1 MFAGKRKTRLAMVH
15 RLSTGLP
22 VNEREVH
29 SVVVGVALGT
39 ILACYSRSDPYRMHT
54 EFLNE
59 TITNFG
65 MAVQA
70 FQLHPA
76 SPTQVVAFR
85 AVQNPIERLVR
96 FGQRPGRHLRA
107 GRDGTPTDREQKSSE
122 RAESEPNRSIRAH

>member
-22 VNEREVH
+22 VNQRKVH
-29 SVVVGVALGT
+29 SVMVGVALGT
-39 ILACYSRSDPYRMHT
+39 ILTCYIRPDPDRMHT
-54 EFLNE
+54 AILNE
-59 TITNFG
+59 PIANFR

-85 AVQNPIERLVR
+85 AVQNPIERRSEEHTSELQSLTNLVCR
-96 FGQRPGRHLRA
+96 LLLEKKK
-107 GRDGTPTDREQKSSE
+107 TE
-122 RAESEPNRSIRAH
+122 

>member
-22 VNEREVH
+22 VNQRKVH
-29 SVVVGVALGT
+29 SVMVGVALGT
-39 ILACYSRSDPYRMHT
+39 ILACYIRSDPARMHT
-54 EFLNE
+54 AILNQ
-59 TITNFG
+59 TIANFR

-76 SPTQVVAFR
+76 SRTQVVAFR
-85 AVQNPIERLVR
+85 AVQNAIERLVH

-107 GRDGTPTDREQKSSE
+107 GGDGTPTDREQKSSD
-122 RAESEPNRSIRAH
+122 RAESKSIRSIRAH